1 MQLSKNILLQ
11 RATAIYM
18 VMALIGLV
26 IVCRAMFL
34 QFDSELKGKAARIS
48 SHSEEIGAKRGDI
61 LAHDGRLLVTSLP
74 QYQLYMDCKV
84 PEEAVFNAGVKGLS
98 VALSEFFKDKTAAAY
113 EKILRDGR
121 ANKRRYVRLGN
132 RMIKHAESEKVYR
145 FPILKQGWRE
155 GKTYDQN
162 KGGGIFEAR
171 SMRTPSYGNLAART
185 LGLVNENGVSVGIE
199 GAFDYALKGTPGK
212 RLLRRIANGDWVPV
226 NSMDDVDPRN
236 GYDVVTTLDVDI
248 QDAAETALRDQLR
261 KAPDFEAGT
270 VIIMEVKT
278 GEIRAI
284 ANMKRMADGSY
295 TEAFNYAIAQATEPG
310 STFKLA
316 TLIALLE
323 DGLVDMHQKVNTEKG
338 QWNYK
343 GHLIKDVSNEGYG
356 VIPLQ
361 EVFEKSSNVG
371 FAKLAVNHYLGK
383 ERQYVD
389 KLYAM
394 KLNTRLG
401 LQISGEAPPQIRYVN
416 DKLWSGLS
424 LPMMSMGYEVLLT
437 PVMTLTFYNAVANGG
452 RMVKPKFVSELRQG
466 GELRQRF
473 STEVITTSICSHA
486 TLEKVHRA
494 LCGVVE
500 KGTAKNIRDDRYKIA
515 GKTGTS
521 RIAFDNGYELN
532 GFKKHQPSFAGFFPA
547 ENPVY
552 SGIVVLY
559 TGPTKNN
566 FYGGSWAA
574 PVFKQIADKI
584 YVSHPEWE
592 EALQAKPSDTMLAD
606 LIEDN
611 MRTHTPKKPVDKK
624 LPSVVGKT
632 LKEAL
637 FLLENRG
644 LNVDFF
650 GSGRVVKQSLP
661 AGTPVGREQ
670 TITLEL
676 K

>member
-1 MQLSKNILLQ
+1 ML
-11 RATAIYM
+11 M
-18 VMALIGLV
+18 
-26 IVCRAMFL
+26 L
-34 QFDSELKGKAARIS
+34 QFDAELREKAARIS
-48 SHSEEIGAKRGDI
+48 FRNEAFNAKRGDI

-74 QYQLYMDCKV
+74 QYQLRMDCV
-84 PEEAVFNAGVKGLS
+84 LPDEAVFKAGVKGLS
-98 VALSEFFKDKTAAAY
+98 VALSGFFKDKTAAEY

-121 ANKRRYVRLGN
+121 ANKRRYVKLGN
-132 RMIKHAESEKVYR
+132 RMIKYAELEKVYQ
-145 FPILKQGWRE
+145 FPILKQGWVE
-155 GKTYDQN
+155 GKAYDRN
-162 KGGGIFEAR
+162 KGGGIFVMR
-171 SMRTPSYGNLAART
+171 SVRTASYDKLASRT
-185 LGLVNENGVSVGIE
+185 LGLTNENGVSVGIE

-212 RLLRRIANGDWVPV
+212 RMLRRIANGDWVPV
-226 NSMDDVDPRN
+226 NSVKDVPSRN
-236 GYDVVTTLDVDI
+236 GYDVVTTLDVDM

-261 KAPDFEAGT
+261 KAPAFEAGT
-270 VIIMEVKT
+270 AIIMEVKT

-284 ANMKRMADGSY
+284 ANMKRMPDGTY
-295 TEAFNYAIAQATEPG
+295 AEAFNYAIAQASEPG

-323 DGLVDMHQKVNTEKG
+323 DGLVDMHNKVNTEKG
-338 QWNYK
+338 QWAYK
-343 GHLIKDVSNEGYG
+343 GHLFKDVSYEGYG
-356 VIPLQ
+356 VISLQ

-383 ERQYVD
+383 ERQYID

-394 KLNTRLG
+394 KLNTRLD
-401 LQISGEAPPQIRYVN
+401 LQISGEASPQIRYVN

-437 PVMTLTFYNAVANGG
+437 PIMTLTFYNAVANGG

-466 GELRQRF
+466 GEVRQRF
-473 STEVITTSICSHA
+473 STEVVSTSICSHT
-486 TLEKVHRA
+486 TLEKVRRA
-494 LCGVVE
+494 LRGVVE
-500 KGTAKNIRDDRYKIA
+500 EGTAKNIRDERYKIA

-521 RIAFDNGYELN
+521 RIAFEGGGYELN
-532 GFKKHQPSFAGFFPA
+532 GSKKHQASFVGFFPA

-559 TGPTKNN
+559 TEPTKGN
-566 FYGGSWAA
+566 FYGGNWAA

-592 EALQAKPSDTMLAD
+592 EAVRPKPSDTMLAD
-606 LIEDN
+606 LIEAN
-611 MRTHTPKKPVDKK
+611 KTQAPPVAAGKK

-637 FLLENRG
+637 FLLENQG
-644 LNVDFF
+644 LQVVFS

-661 AGTPVGREQ
+661 AGTPIAKEQ
-670 TITLEL
+670 TVTLEL